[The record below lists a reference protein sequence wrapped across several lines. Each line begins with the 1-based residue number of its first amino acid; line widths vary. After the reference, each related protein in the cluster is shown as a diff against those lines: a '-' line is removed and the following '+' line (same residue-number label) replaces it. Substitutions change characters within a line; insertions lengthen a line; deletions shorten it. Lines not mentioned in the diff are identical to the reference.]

1 MSRGTILDLTI
12 ATLDLADKIT
22 VWQTTTETGSDHY
35 GIIFSVQRTKDLVD
49 NPIIQ
54 SKYNTKRA
62 NWELCREEL
71 ARGLQNNQTFQDVN
85 KINNQRKVD

>member
-12 ATLDLADKIT
+12 TTPDLANKIT
-22 VWQTTTETGSDHY
+22 DWQTTTETRSNHY

-49 NPIIQ
+49 NPISQ

-62 NWELCREEL
+62 N
-71 ARGLQNNQTFQDVN
+71 
-85 KINNQRKVD
+85 

>member
-12 ATLDLADKIT
+12 ATPDLADKIT
-22 VWQTTTETGSDHY
+22 DWQTTTETGSDYY

-49 NPIIQ
+49 NPISQ

-62 NWELCREEL
+62 NWDLFREEL
-71 ARGLQNNQTFQDVN
+71 ARGIQNNQTF
-85 KINNQRKVD
+85 